1 MIFVSVQRSTKS
13 EPLLRIFLHSF
24 NNSFIKN
31 FQRTK
36 ILCTS
41 FFLSILLTLSFTSCS
56 TTRLL
61 KETYSTP
68 EVLPIEV
75 LAPSSVQWEHI
86 QDGFEI
92 TGDVVKP
99 QRVSWHCVKIDL
111 DNPKLSIVYAPHE
124 DSLGQLFN
132 VKDFARQYH
141 TVVAINSAPFLIETT
156 NYPVGILKDHEKI
169 ISAPNQKNCALAFY
183 WDDDEAGDRKKLRAQ
198 ILENQEEAL
207 DSKYIYA
214 FGGFYQT
221 YEKGNFKKFQHNK
234 RSRVGC
240 GTSSNGRYLYIMVT
254 TPFFHPTDRNGLN
267 YEECS
272 LIFQKLGCE
281 KAMQFDG
288 GHSSALLVYTKD
300 IEKPFLQRKVPTALG
315 FCAE

>member
-1 MIFVSVQRSTKS
+1 MIMNKHLSLSDLIRQS
-13 EPLLRIFLHSF
+13 LL
-24 NNSFIKN
+24 
-31 FQRTK
+31 
-36 ILCTS
+36 
-41 FFLSILLTLSFTSCS
+41 FFTILLFFTSCS

-68 EVLPIEV
+68 EVLPIEL
-75 LAPSSVQWEHI
+75 LAPSPVKWEPI

-92 TGDVVKP
+92 TGDVVKS
-99 QRVSWHCVKIDL
+99 QRVSWHCVRIDL

-124 DSLGQLFN
+124 YSLGQLFN

-183 WDDDEAGDRKKLRAQ
+183 WDDDAGSKKKLRAQ
-198 ILENQEEAL
+198 ILEKQEEAL

-221 YEKGNFKKFQHNK
+221 YDNGNFRKFQHNK

-272 LIFQKLGCE
+272 LIFQKLGCD

-300 IEKPFLQRKVPTALG
+300 IEKPFMQRKVPTALG
-315 FCAE
+315 SVARE

>member
-1 MIFVSVQRSTKS
+1 MIMNKHLSSSDSK
-13 EPLLRIFLHSF
+13 PLSLSDLIRQSLLFL
-24 NNSFIKN
+24 
-31 FQRTK
+31 T
-36 ILCTS
+36 
-41 FFLSILLTLSFTSCS
+41 ILLFFTSCS
-56 TTRLL
+56 TTKLL

-75 LAPSSVQWEHI
+75 LAPSPVQWEHI

-99 QRVSWHCVKIDL
+99 QRVSWHCVRIDL
-111 DNPKLSIVYAPHE
+111 NNPKLSIVYAPHQ
-124 DSLGQLFN
+124 DTLGELFE
-132 VKDFARQYH
+132 VKDFAAHYH
-141 TVVAINSAPFLIETT
+141 TVVAINAAPFLIETT
-156 NYPVGILKDHEKI
+156 NYPVGILKDGDNL
-169 ISAPNQKNCALAFY
+169 ISPPNANYCALAFY
-183 WDDDEAGDRKKLRAQ
+183 RDENKHLRAE
-198 ILENQEEAL
+198 ILSNQEDAL
-207 DSKYIYA
+207 DEKYEYA
-214 FGGFYQT
+214 FGGFFTT
-221 YEKGNFKKFQHNK
+221 YENGEFRKFQHNK

-315 FCAE
+315 FCTE